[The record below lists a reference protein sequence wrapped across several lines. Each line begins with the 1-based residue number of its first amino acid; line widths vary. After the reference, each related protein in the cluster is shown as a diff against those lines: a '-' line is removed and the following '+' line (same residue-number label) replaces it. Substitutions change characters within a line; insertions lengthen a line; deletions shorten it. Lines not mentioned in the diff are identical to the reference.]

1 MMNDLRDLY
10 QEVIIEHGRRP
21 RNFGQIIEPSC
32 QAYGK
37 NPLCGD
43 QIMVYMNVD
52 NGIITEIQFDG
63 DGCAICTASASLMT
77 EHLKGKSIDT
87 AKALFETFHKLITEE
102 GFSVQ
107 DDSLGKLIILS
118 GVAEYP
124 ARVKCATLAWHT
136 MVNALENNHAVATT
150 E

>member
-1 MMNDLRDLY
+1 MNDLRDLY
-10 QEVIIEHGRRP
+10 QDVIIDHGRRP
-21 RNFGQIIEPSC
+21 RNFGQLADPSA

-43 QIMVYMNVD
+43 QIMIYMSIHED
-52 NGIITEIQFDG
+52 IITDIKFDG
-63 DGCAICTASASLMT
+63 QGCAICTASASLMT
-77 EHLKGKSIDT
+77 EHLKGKSVYM
-87 AKALFETFHKLITEE
+87 AKYLFETFHRLITED
-102 GFSVQ
+102 GFALS
-107 DDSLGKLIILS
+107 DDSLGKLKILS

-136 MVNALENNHAVATT
+136 LLNALERNTEVVTT

>member
-1 MMNDLRDLY
+1 MMNELRDLY
-10 QEVIIEHGRRP
+10 QDVIIDHGRRP
-21 RNFGQIIEPSC
+21 RNFGQLQEPSC

-43 QIMVYMNVD
+43 QIMVYMNLKE
-52 NGIITEIQFDG
+52 GMIAEIQFDG
-63 DGCAICTASASLMT
+63 QGCAICTASASLMT
-77 EHLKGKSIDT
+77 EHLKGKSIES
-87 AKALFETFHKLITEE
+87 ARALFETFHQLLTEE
-102 GFSVQ
+102 GFTLT
-107 DDSLGKLIILS
+107 DESLGKLVILA

-136 MVNALENNHAVATT
+136 MLNALNHNHDVATT

>member
-1 MMNDLRDLY
+1 MNDLRDLY

-21 RNFGQIIEPSC
+21 RNFGQLSEPTC

-43 QIMVYMNVD
+43 QITVYMK
-52 NGIITEIQFDG
+52 ITDDQISEISFDG
-63 DGCAICTASASLMT
+63 QGCAICTASASLMT
-77 EHLKGKSIDT
+77 EHLKGKSVE
-87 AKALFETFHKLITEE
+87 AARQLFQTFHQLITEE
-102 GFSVQ
+102 GFVLS
-107 DDSLGKLIILS
+107 DESLGKLVILS

-136 MVNALENNHAVATT
+136 LINALEHNATVATT

>member
-1 MMNDLRDLY
+1 MIDELRDLY
-10 QEVIIEHGRRP
+10 QDVIIDHGRRP
-21 RNFGQIIEPSC
+21 RNFGQIDGACC

-43 QIMVYMNVD
+43 QIMVYLNHEGD
-52 NGIITEIQFDG
+52 NITDIKFDG
-63 DGCAICTASASLMT
+63 QGCAICTASASLMT
-77 EHLKGKSIDT
+77 EHLQGRTLSYARQIFDI
-87 AKALFETFHKLITEE
+87 FHKLLTVE
-102 GFSVQ
+102 GYTPE
-107 DDSLGKLIILS
+107 DESLGKLIILS

-136 MVNALENNHAVATT
+136 LINALDNSQAVATT

>member
-10 QEVIIEHGRRP
+10 QDVIIDHGRRP
-21 RNFGQIIEPSC
+21 RNFGQMPEPTC
-32 QAYGK
+32 QAFGK

-43 QIMVYMNVD
+43 QIMVYLSVSNNHIND
-52 NGIITEIQFDG
+52 ITFHGQ
-63 DGCAICTASASLMT
+63 GCAICTASASLMT
-77 EHLKGKSIDT
+77 EHLKSKSLDE
-87 AKALFETFHKLITEE
+87 ARQLFETFHKLITEN
-102 GFSVQ
+102 GFELH

-118 GVAEYP
+118 GVSEYP

-136 MVNALENNHAVATT
+136 MLNALEHNEAVATT

>member
-1 MMNDLRDLY
+1 MNELRDLY
-10 QEVIIEHGRRP
+10 QDVIIDHGRRP
-21 RNFGQIIEPSC
+21 RNFGQIENSTAK
-32 QAYGK
+32 AYGK

-43 QIMVYMNVD
+43 QIMVYMNIHEGV
-52 NGIITEIQFDG
+52 ITEIKFDG
-63 DGCAICTASASLMT
+63 QGCAICTASASLMT
-77 EHLKGKSIDT
+77 EHLKGKT
-87 AKALFETFHKLITEE
+87 VYMAKHLFETFHRLITED
-102 GFSVQ
+102 GFAVS

-136 MVNALENNHAVATT
+136 LLNALEHNETVATT

>member
-1 MMNDLRDLY
+1 MNDLRDLY

-21 RNFGQIIEPSC
+21 RNFGQIMDPSC
-32 QAYGK
+32 RAYGK

-43 QIMVYMNVD
+43 QIMVYINTHD
-52 NGIITEIQFDG
+52 GLISDIRFDG
-63 DGCAICTASASLMT
+63 EGCAICTASASLMT
-77 EHLKGKSIDT
+77 EHLKGKSIAI
-87 AKALFETFHKLITEE
+87 AKQLFETFHQLITVE
-102 GFSVQ
+102 GFEVH

-136 MVNALENNHAVATT
+136 MINALEQNDIVATT

>member
-1 MMNDLRDLY
+1 MMSDLRDLY

-21 RNFGQIIEPSC
+21 RNFGQLPEATC
-32 QAYGK
+32 QAHGK

-43 QIMVYMNVD
+43 QIVIYLSVKNDTIDDVK
-52 NGIITEIQFDG
+52 FDG
-63 DGCAICTASASLMT
+63 EGCAICTASASLMS
-77 EHLKGKSIDT
+77 EHLKGKT
-87 AKALFETFHKLITEE
+87 VEAAKQIFDTFHRLITES
-102 GFSVQ
+102 GYTLT
-107 DDSLGKLIILS
+107 DDSLGKLVILA

-136 MVNALENNHAVATT
+136 LINALENNHVVATT